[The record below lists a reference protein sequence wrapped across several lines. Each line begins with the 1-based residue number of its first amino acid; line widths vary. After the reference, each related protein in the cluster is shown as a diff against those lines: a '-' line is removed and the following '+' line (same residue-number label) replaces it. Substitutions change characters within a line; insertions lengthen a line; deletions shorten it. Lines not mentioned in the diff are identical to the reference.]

1 MARVYNILL
10 TASDPILPLYLWQSC
25 VARRT
30 CQLHP
35 QKGNKDSAESAWNMV
50 RSLCTGEGC
59 YLQTSILYCN
69 FTCRPPK
76 MGEHG
81 IIAFPTKMYTVVF
94 ILYFYV
100 VLLTAI
106 VRQPF
111 VCHHNFQV
119 VQISLL
125 HVFAK
130 AGESPRKMHTYVPV
144 HIHNIQVYIV
154 HRFLIEGFVLPFM
167 YSCIN

>member
-1 MARVYNILL
+1 
-10 TASDPILPLYLWQSC
+10 
-25 VARRT
+25 
-30 CQLHP
+30 
-35 QKGNKDSAESAWNMV
+35 
-50 RSLCTGEGC
+50 
-59 YLQTSILYCN
+59 
-69 FTCRPPK
+69 

-100 VLLTAI
+100 VLFTAI

-119 VQISLL
+119 VQISLR

-144 HIHNIQVYIV
+144 YIHNIQVYIV
-154 HRFLIEGFVLPFM
+154 HRFLIEGFALPFM